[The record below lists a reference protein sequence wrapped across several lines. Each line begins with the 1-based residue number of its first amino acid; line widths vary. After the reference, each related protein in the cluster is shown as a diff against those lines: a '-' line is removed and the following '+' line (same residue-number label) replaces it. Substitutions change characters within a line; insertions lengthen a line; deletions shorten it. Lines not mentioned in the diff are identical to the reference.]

1 MAGCYSQKRN
11 FDSIAPGQ
19 NIEHQNVA
27 VIQCVLIAIQNTT
40 LICDENENFFL
51 TTNSNAWS
59 YHVVIINIENTWSYH
74 VVIINIE
81 KITYRPLIDTGLGAL
96 QIV

>member
-1 MAGCYSQKRN
+1 MCTNCNSKHHT
-11 FDSIAPGQ
+11 F
-19 NIEHQNVA
+19 
-27 VIQCVLIAIQNTT
+27 
-40 LICDENENFFL
+40 ICDENENFFL